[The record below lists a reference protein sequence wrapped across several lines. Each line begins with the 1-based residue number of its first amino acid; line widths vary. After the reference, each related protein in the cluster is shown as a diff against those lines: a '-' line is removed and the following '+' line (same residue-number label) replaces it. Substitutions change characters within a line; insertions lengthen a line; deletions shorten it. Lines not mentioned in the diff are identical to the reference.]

1 MAAKSFLLFCAQAL
15 LIKCIYSQCIG
26 VPYNPIAAEGF
37 AWGTPN
43 SLAWEAANGPWGA
56 PCAAATWA
64 TAPIATTPYATAEW
78 AGGFGPATLAASNGG
93 GLAVTSA
100 SPIAPSGVAMT
111 SDNAY
116 EGALA
121 VSGAVP
127 FLGAVAME
135 GALPT
140 AGAGTINYS
149 CGNGNVAMITEDVT
163 PAGYNAFPGPYG
175 YGPIAAAELGY
186 GYGPLAFEAGIN
198 GAYGYRGC
206 GAVY

>member
-1 MAAKSFLLFCAQAL
+1 MATKSFLLFCTQVI
-15 LIKCIYSQCIG
+15 LIKCISSQCIG
-26 VPYNPIAAEGF
+26 AYNTIAAEGL
-37 AWGTPN
+37 AYGSPY
-43 SLAWEAANGPWGA
+43 SLTREFTAGSLGA

-64 TAPIATTPYATAEW
+64 TSPIATTPYATAEW
-78 AGGFGPATLAASNGG
+78 AGCFGPATLAASSGG

-100 SPIAPSGVAMT
+100 SPIAPNGVAMT

-116 EGALA
+116 EGALT

-127 FLGAVAME
+127 FLGAVALE

-140 AGAGTINYS
+140 AGAGAINYG

-163 PAGYNAFPGPYG
+163 PAGYNVFPGPYG
-175 YGPIAAAELGY
+175 YGSFANELGY
-186 GYGPLAFEAGIN
+186 NYGPLAFEAGIN

-206 GAVY
+206 QAVY